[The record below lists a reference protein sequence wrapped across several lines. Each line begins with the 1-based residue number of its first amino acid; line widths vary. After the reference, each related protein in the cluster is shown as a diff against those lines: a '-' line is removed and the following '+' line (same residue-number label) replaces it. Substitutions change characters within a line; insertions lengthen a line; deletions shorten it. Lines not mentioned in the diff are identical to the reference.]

1 MTLDL
6 NLLDTGFA
14 EMGEASSPGELL
26 QLLGQPQVNYVMVG
40 PRLLAR
46 RALIEQALVAA
57 GIGEARRRSWIHLL
71 AREPRWLVWLL
82 AQRMDAPFERP
93 DLLDPPPL
101 DAAGLSVA
109 ELMLRDALDSAPA
122 VPRVDA
128 ERIAPEQWPD
138 LALVLDHGTPRGVF
152 DQRVLEPEMAWRGGG
167 RLTPATI
174 ETSRPQ
180 AGADAAAGL
189 TRENEPAAGAEP
201 PSLEGGGV
209 LLAPS
214 RPEPFE
220 AHPRLAPEGPMRA
233 GQRGAFRVGFGDS
246 ADPDAD
252 EQKSIRVDD
261 PRPGETLLVVVSA
274 EGGRIVGDWFAELPL
289 QVAAEQRFEVEV
301 SDDARKLV
309 LRAQYLFR
317 HRPVGCIAKTVRL
330 QSATDVSPAAPAPA
344 RGPTHEPA
352 PGLAPLDDQ
361 ATVDLV
367 LWVQKAEPQHLE
379 IKARVAATATMHGP
393 WTVRVEDPQ
402 QFARDLAA
410 LRATYGD
417 TGNGARD
424 ELAVIG
430 RAIAALLPESLLG
443 DVLAPAWSGDAVP
456 SLLLYT
462 DEPFIPW
469 ELARIGKKH
478 SGRDMPAFL
487 GELVR
492 IGRWWSA
499 RSAAGPLS
507 SLVLGPISA
516 LAAQEYS
523 LASNRAPLEH
533 AVAEREALCATYHA
547 EPVEALRA
555 DVDAWLDAEPRRS
568 GHLAHI
574 ALHGFS
580 DALPAGQ
587 GLVLGDGALLTP
599 ARLAG
604 EWDEGDTPRFTMVFL
619 NACQVGSAAQR
630 LGALAGFP
638 GALVAGGASAF
649 VAPLWEVQDE
659 VALQVS
665 LGFYRRTLKEHAEVG
680 EALRAERAASPPEKS
695 ITPWAY
701 VYYGHPRLQLQRHE
715 AFDGGEA

>member
-14 EMGEASSPGELL
+14 ELGDAWSPGELL
-26 QLLGQPQVNYVMVG
+26 QVLGRPQVNYVMVG

-46 RALIEQALVAA
+46 RALIERALADA
-57 GIGEARRRSWIHLL
+57 EFGEARQRYWTHLL
-71 AREPRWLVWLL
+71 EREPRWLAWLL
-82 AQRMDAPFERP
+82 AQRAEEVVERVDQP
-93 DLLDPPPL
+93 DPPPL
-101 DAAGLSVA
+101 DAAGLSIA
-109 ELMLRDALDSAPA
+109 EHILLDALSAAPQ
-122 VPRVDA
+122 VPRIDA
-128 ERIAPEQWPD
+128 ERIAPEHWPD
-138 LALVLDHGTPRGVF
+138 LAIVLDDGVTRGIF
-152 DQRVLEPEMAWRGGG
+152 DQRVLEPETAWRGGA
-167 RLTPATI
+167 LLQPPPI
-174 ETSRPQ
+174 VPPPPE
-180 AGADAAAGL
+180 L
-189 TRENEPAAGAEP
+189 EPAASGEP
-201 PSLEGGGV
+201 PSLEGSGV
-209 LLAPS
+209 VLSPL

-220 AHPRLAPEGPMRA
+220 AHPRLSPEGPMHA

-252 EQKSIRVDD
+252 EQKRIRIED

-289 QVAAEQRFEVEV
+289 QVAAEHRFEVEATA
-301 SDDARKLV
+301 DASALV

-317 HRPVGCIAKTVRL
+317 HRPVGCIAKTVPL
-330 QSATDVSPAAPAPA
+330 ESAREPILASIRQPAQDRA
-344 RGPTHEPA
+344 HE
-352 PGLAPLDDQ
+352 LAPLDAQ
-361 ATVDLV
+361 APVDLV
-367 LWVQKAEPQHLE
+367 LWVQRGAPEHLE

-402 QFARDLAA
+402 HFARDLAA
-410 LRATYGD
+410 LRAVHGD
-417 TGNGARD
+417 TGTGARD
-424 ELAVIG
+424 ELVVIG
-430 RAIAALLPESLLG
+430 RAIAGLLPEALIR
-443 DVLAPAWSGDAVP
+443 DVLAPAWAGGAVP
-456 SLLLYT
+456 SMLLYT

-469 ELARIGKKH
+469 ELARIGKKY
-478 SGRDMPAFL
+478 SGRDVPAFL
-487 GELVR
+487 GELARV
-492 IGRWWSA
+492 GRWWSG

-533 AVAEREALCATYHA
+533 AVAEREALRTAYHA
-547 EPVEALRA
+547 QPIEALRA

-619 NACQVGSAAQR
+619 NACQVGSAAER

-638 GALVAGGASAF
+638 GALTAGGASAF
-649 VAPLWEVQDE
+649 VAPLWEVQDK
-659 VALQVS
+659 VALEVS
-665 LGFYRRTLKEHAEVG
+665 LGFYRRTLKEHVEVG
-680 EALRAERAASPPEKS
+680 EALRAERAASPPERS

-715 AFDGGEA
+715 AFEGGGT